1 MSKKFEKPHIGFGKK
16 MGSRKDKTWN
26 TGLLLKKL
34 LAKRILTEHPLTQRK
49 IAKLIHPKRALK

>member
-1 MSKKFEKPHIGFGKK
+1 